1 MRALFQI
8 ILFCVNMNNFI
19 TVAAGNKGRFLSN
32 IFGIL
37 GNEKCVGDL
46 GNRNSTG
53 FCYNEVE
60 CLLK

>member
-1 MRALFQI
+1 
-8 ILFCVNMNNFI
+8 MNNFI
-19 TVAAGNKGRFLSN
+19 TVISGNKGRLLSN